1 MTEEQVTAWRKRRD
15 EAKKIEDP
23 AAREKA
29 LDIVYDMKD
38 DLQLDCQRKMADR
51 IKTLVANDRE
61 QGQEITGISSDVAEI
76 KQTLDDHDPVIQDL
90 KRTQVKVQGGWQLL
104 KIVGWIIAL
113 GGSSAAGWFA
123 ALAQKAAEQ

>member
-1 MTEEQVTAWRKRRD
+1 MTEEQVAKWREQRD
-15 EAKKIEDP
+15 KAKQIEDP
-23 AAREKA
+23 VAREKA

-51 IKTLVANDRE
+51 IKTLVSNDAE
-61 QGQEITGISSDVAEI
+61 QGKELAGMRSDVGEI
-76 KQTLDDHDPVIQDL
+76 KETLEDHDPVIQEL
-90 KRTQVKVQGGWQLL
+90 KTARTKVEGGWQLL
-104 KIVGWIIAL
+104 KIIGWLLAL